1 LPVLEPVFVNLAQT
15 APDVLQRRAGTFGWV
30 LWLIQQRRRKEPDF
44 RAVLRQ
50 VVSQVD
56 RLYSGDRGRWEEL
69 LWFFHALVYHAREP
83 AEQGELVDFIRTTV
97 RQAEQPEVQ
106 IMGKTIAEAL
116 EEKGALRKQRE
127 TLLRQLRVRF
137 KQVPEAVAAEVEA
150 EQNGQQLDDWL
161 DAVVTARKL
170 SDIPFRSNKNK

>member
-1 LPVLEPVFVNLAQT
+1 
-15 APDVLQRRAGTFGWV
+15 
-30 LWLIQQRRRKEPDF
+30 
-44 RAVLRQ
+44 
-50 VVSQVD
+50 
-56 RLYSGDRGRWEEL
+56 
-69 LWFFHALVYHAREP
+69 
-83 AEQGELVDFIRTTV
+83 
-97 RQAEQPEVQ
+97 
-106 IMGKTIAEAL
+106 MGKTIAEAL